1 MTPADLRAAVLAGL
15 AAVEDLAAEVGLGL
29 QSVADQVEAAH
40 LAAALADARAPRRTG
55 SPPPRGNG
63 TVHLPRRLVRR

>member
-40 LAAALADARAPRRTG
+40 LAAALTDARVAADSLRALLAR
-55 SPPPRGNG
+55 
-63 TVHLPRRLVRR
+63 LPADREDAADE